1 MGHWRSGP
9 PPGGQ
14 PQEVKS
20 QWFSIRDDPISII
33 KKASWMWLI
42 HLRGLKEAQLLYFL
56 STQDYH
62 DLDDL
67 DDWNLHEF
75 TCFSCACVGFLWAL
89 GKLLLLNW
97 PQLLV
102 CGCLSFCGSPCDL
115 STLYSAS
122 CSVSTK
128 RGFISTATP
137 IGEAV
142 KKMHGWMRSS
152 TALACLTVIWVFLCW
167 QNLVL
172 SCWMS

>member
-9 PPGGQ
+9 PPGEQ

-33 KKASWMWLI
+33 KEASRMWLI

-62 DLDDL
+62 DL

-102 CGCLSFCGSPCDL
+102 CGCYLF
-115 STLYSAS
+115 
-122 CSVSTK
+122 V
-128 RGFISTATP
+128 
-137 IGEAV
+137 V
-142 KKMHGWMRSS
+142 
-152 TALACLTVIWVFLCW
+152 ALATCPHCILLLAQCQQREASSPPQLPLDKQSRKCMDEWEVQLLWHV
-167 QNLVL
+167 
-172 SCWMS
+172 